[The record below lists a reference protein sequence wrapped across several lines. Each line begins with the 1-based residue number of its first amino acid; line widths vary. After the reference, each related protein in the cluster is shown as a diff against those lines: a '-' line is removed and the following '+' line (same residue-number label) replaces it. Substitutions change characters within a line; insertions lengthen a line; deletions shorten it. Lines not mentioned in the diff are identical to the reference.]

1 MSLKILRNA
10 RTQTHTAPFKE
21 IYVLSE
27 NTGFFTAYI
36 KTDDVF
42 IMTVFC
48 GTSDRSE
55 IIAWWIYPV
64 GNSGKKEGGKKS
76 DPPGISV

>member
-1 MSLKILRNA
+1 MLHLQILVSS
-10 RTQTHTAPFKE
+10 QLTHCL
-21 IYVLSE
+21 I
-27 NTGFFTAYI
+27 
-36 KTDDVF
+36 TDDVF
-42 IMTVFC
+42 IITVFC

-64 GNSGKKEGGKKS
+64 GNSGKKQGGKKS